1 MKNYRPE
8 MSIQSEN
15 NNLNYLIDLTFT
27 NVNRLFAISFENG
40 DDRTYFFKYYTPS
53 VLTLLQK
60 NKGEIYE
67 KVIEMGKKNNH
78 LGFEYFS
85 KHYELIAIDF
95 SKHIKLENPDLE
107 QQIHFIGKLD
117 VDNATMSFI
126 IKK

>member
-1 MKNYRPE
+1 MY
-8 MSIQSEN
+8 
-15 NNLNYLIDLTFT
+15 
-27 NVNRLFAISFENG
+27 
-40 DDRTYFFKYYTPS
+40 
-53 VLTLLQK
+53 LTLLEK
-60 NKGEIYE
+60 NKEETYE
-67 KVIEMGKKNNH
+67 KVTEMRKNNNY